1 MAKLIN
7 GNKISADIK
16 NEIKKEVEELIK
28 TKRVKARSC
37 SNTCW

>member
-16 NEIKKEVEELIK
+16 NEIKQEVEELI
-28 TKRVKARSC
+28 
-37 SNTCW
+37 